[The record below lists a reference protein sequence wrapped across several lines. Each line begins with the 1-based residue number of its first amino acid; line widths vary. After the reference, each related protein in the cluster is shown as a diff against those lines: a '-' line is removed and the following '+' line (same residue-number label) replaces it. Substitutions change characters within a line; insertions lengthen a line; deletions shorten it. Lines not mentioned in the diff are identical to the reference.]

1 MSATKLVLKSTT
13 STSLNDRFSQIMGS
27 RRTEEPTRVKKSLK
41 KCRILS
47 VARQKS
53 EFPNYLSSL
62 LFFYSSVLKNCEK
75 TRVEFGLSEFSR
87 ARTLICSFWNGLYF
101 LSFENF

>member
-13 STSLNDRFSQIMGS
+13 SQSLNDRFSQIMGS

-41 KCRILS
+41 NVSHS

-53 EFPNYLSSL
+53 EFPN
-62 LFFYSSVLKNCEK
+62 LFELAFYSSVLKTAKNE
-75 TRVEFGLSEFSR
+75 GL
-87 ARTLICSFWNGLYF
+87 IWSFRIIPRQNADL
-101 LSFENF
+101 